1 MRFLRTLFFVLGDAI
16 SIVLAFFFAFFLRF
30 DGLIPQQYL
39 EETLPLVI
47 LLSWAIIVPIFVWAR
62 LYSFSW
68 RHVGTRD
75 VLVLWY
81 AVTGGFILLSIFVIG
96 FQNVP
101 AFAALPRSTLLM
113 GYVLAFFATGAIR
126 MAKRIAQ
133 QISLGNG
140 TGERIRVLIVG
151 AGDAGEQLL
160 RSMQTGQKKYMPAC
174 MVDDNKAKQG
184 LAIHGVAV
192 AGMVRDIPAVAKQY
206 GIQEMIIAMPSAP
219 SSAIK
224 MAVELG
230 REAGIKT
237 MKVLPSLGEILD
249 GKISL
254 SDIRDVQVADL
265 LGRNVVSLDTETIS
279 HFIKNK
285 AILITGAAGSIGSEL
300 ARQVS
305 TFVPSTIVL
314 LDQDES
320 GIFMLAQELSERFSN
335 IRIVS
340 CVGNITDEQKI
351 GRVFKQWEPQIVFHA
366 AAYKHVPLMEADP
379 AEAVHTNIWGT
390 KIVSEAAR
398 KIGSECFVYISTDK
412 AVNPTSVMGATKRV
426 GEMICQSSQGKG
438 NTRFVSVRFG
448 NVLDSRGNVVALF
461 REQIKRGGPVKITH
475 PDMKR
480 YFMTNPE
487 ACLLVMQASAMG
499 KGGEVFV
506 LDMGSPVKI
515 MDLAQEMV
523 RLSGLEPDRDIQFV
537 FTGIR
542 PGEKL
547 FEEMLSAEEGTNT
560 TQHQKIFAAKL
571 SPPDITLLEGGLQN
585 LREALSRSDTEGM
598 LNTLRRLIPS
608 YLPAAGR

>member
-1 MRFLRTLFFVLGDAI
+1 MISRTLFFALGDAA
-16 SIVLAFFFAFFLRF
+16 SIALAFFLAFFLRF
-30 DGLIPQQYL
+30 DGLIPRQHL
-39 EETLPLVI
+39 EGTLPMVI
-47 LLSWAIIVPIFVWAR
+47 LLSWAILLPIFVLAR

-101 AFAALPRSTLLM
+101 AFAAFPRSTLLI
-113 GYVLAFFATGAIR
+113 GYVLAFFATGAMR

-140 TGERIRVLIVG
+140 GGARIRVLIVG
-151 AGDAGEQLL
+151 AGDASEQLL
-160 RSMQTGQKKYMPAC
+160 RSMQTGQKKYMPVC

-184 LAIHGVAV
+184 LAIHGVRV
-192 AGMVRDIPAVAKQY
+192 KGMVRDIPVIAKQY
-206 GIQEMIIAMPSAP
+206 GIQEIIIAMPSAP
-219 SSAIK
+219 SSVIRQ
-224 MAVELG
+224 AVELG
-230 REAGIKT
+230 REAKIET

-249 GKISL
+249 GKISFA
-254 SDIRDVQVADL
+254 DVRDVQVHDL
-265 LGRNVVSLDTETIS
+265 LGREVISLDTDALSRFLQAKIV
-279 HFIKNK
+279 
-285 AILITGAAGSIGSEL
+285 LITGAAGSIGSEL

-305 TFVPSTIVL
+305 TFAPSTVVL

-320 GIFMLAQELSERFSN
+320 GIFMLTQELSERFPN
-335 IRIVS
+335 IGIIS

-351 GRVFKQWEPQIVFHA
+351 ERVFRQWQPQIVFHA

-379 AEAVHTNIWGT
+379 EEAVHTNILGT
-390 KIVSEAAR
+390 KVVSEAAQ
-398 KIGSECFVYISTDK
+398 KVGSECFVYISTDK

-426 GEMICQSSQGKG
+426 GEMICQSFQGKSS
-438 NTRFVSVRFG
+438 TRFVAVRFG

-461 REQIKRGGPVKITH
+461 REQIKRGGPIKITD
-475 PDMKR
+475 PEMKR

-506 LDMGSPVKI
+506 LDMGSLVKI
-515 MDLAQEMV
+515 VDLAREMV

-547 FEEMLSAEEGTNT
+547 FEEALNAEEGTT
-560 TQHQKIFAAKL
+560 ITQHQKIFIAKL
-571 SPPDITLLEGGLQN
+571 PSLDAASL
-585 LREALSRSDTEGM
+585 TEG
-598 LNTLRRLIPS
+598 LRHLQEGLARADTQSLVDTLHRLVHS
-608 YLPAAGR
+608 YK